1 MERNEE
7 RVFLDMWD
15 AITNEIVFIIKHGEI
30 EYKNTKAIEL
40 LKILK
45 ENYNADFHY
54 ILRLI
59 PQEIIEINNKKY
71 DIKSSKISDRN
82 IIILRDISDKINME
96 QERESVKK
104 IKDDFSM
111 LCQNFAENSMYI
123 TDGKGKT
130 LYVGKKIAEEC
141 GVPAEYLLG
150 MNVKDLETESIF
162 YPSICKKVLFTL
174 QIEVLFQKTNDENQA
189 IAMGFPIFDSN
200 NNLKKVYSFSKRI
213 KVKNK
218 KNYKLEGLDYE
229 IDAFYPEIIS
239 KSTNMI
245 KLKEMIK
252 ICAKVDS
259 PVMIFGEAG
268 SGKGAV
274 AKCIHKFSRFKDSN
288 FLTLDCMKLSEND
301 VEEIKKFNR
310 YFQLVKGTIYLKDVD
325 RLPIEYQKVILNIY
339 SNSSMLL
346 HRDIRI
352 ISGTTLTR
360 DEIENDNMLMNSL
373 KYSLCTITLNTIPL
387 RDRREDILITIK
399 YYLMFYKNLYEK
411 EREIEIDA
419 YKILY
424 AYNWY
429 GNVRE
434 LKYFIESLF
443 INSDKVV
450 CNIEDIPEH
459 IKENNESLYFI
470 NLCINEKF
478 SSYEYKNIDHIIENL
493 EKEMILMALKNSKN
507 FTEAAQKL
515 KLTQSTMSRK
525 VKKYNININK

>member
-1 MERNEE
+1 MDKNEAK
-7 RVFLDMWD
+7 VFLDMWD
-15 AITNEIVFIIKHGEI
+15 AITNEIVFIVKHGEI
-30 EYKNTKAIEL
+30 EYKNKKAMKL

-45 ENYNADFHY
+45 KNYNEDIHY
-54 ILRLI
+54 IFRFI
-59 PQEIIEINNKKY
+59 PQKIVEINKKQY
-71 DIKSSKISDRN
+71 HIKSSRISDRHV
-82 IIILRDISDKINME
+82 IILKDISDKVSME
-96 QERESVKK
+96 QEKESIKK

-123 TDGKGKT
+123 TDGKGNT

-150 MNVKDLETESIF
+150 KNVRELETESIF
-162 YPSICKKVLFTL
+162 YPSICKKVLSTL
-174 QIEVLFQKTNDENQA
+174 QIEVLSQKTNDENQA
-189 IAMGFPIFDSN
+189 IAMGFPIFDNN

-218 KNYKLEGLDYE
+218 KDYKLEGLDYE

-268 SGKGAV
+268 SGKGSV
-274 AKCIHKFSRFKDSN
+274 AKCIHKFSRFKDLN
-288 FLTLDCMKLSEND
+288 FLTLDCIKLAEND
-301 VEEIKKFNR
+301 EEEINKFNR
-310 YFQLVKGTIYLKDVD
+310 YFQLVKGTIYLKDID
-325 RLPIEYQKVILNIY
+325 RLPEKYQKIIFNIY
-339 SNSSMLL
+339 SNSNALL

-352 ISGTTLTR
+352 LSGTTLSR
-360 DEIENDNMLMNSL
+360 EEIESGDIIMNSL
-373 KYSLCTITLNTIPL
+373 KCSLCTITLNTIPL

-411 EREIEIDA
+411 EREIDIDA

-434 LKYFIESLF
+434 LKYFIENLF
-443 INSDKVV
+443 INNDKVV
-450 CNIEDIPEH
+450 CDIEDIPEH

-470 NLCINEKF
+470 NLCISEKF
-478 SSYEYKNIDHIIENL
+478 SLYEYKNIDNIIENL
-493 EKEMILMALKNSKN
+493 EKEMIVIALKNSKN

-525 VKKYNININK
+525 VKKYNIDINK